1 MSITR
6 NEWAGLFFAK
16 ESKSFILCG
25 VVDESGGVMFSDE
38 GDPAEAQVLSHV
50 GTLATGDRVL
60 CVVATSGA
68 VYVLGKVNDG
78 S

>member
-6 NEWAGLFFAK
+6 NEWAGLFFTK
-16 ESKSFILCG
+16 ESKSFIMCG
-25 VVDESGGVMFSDE
+25 IIQGDGVMFSDE
-38 GDPAEAQVLSHV
+38 GEPAAVNVLAHV
-50 GTLATGDRVL
+50 GTLSDGDRVL

-68 VYVLGKVNDG
+68 VYVLGKVDNG